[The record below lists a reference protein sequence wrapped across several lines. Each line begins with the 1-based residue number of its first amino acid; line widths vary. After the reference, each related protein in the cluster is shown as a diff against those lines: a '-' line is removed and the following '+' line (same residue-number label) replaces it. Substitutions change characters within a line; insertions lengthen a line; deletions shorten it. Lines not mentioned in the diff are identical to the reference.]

1 MNPYTRFVRWGWIL
15 LVTAGCSSWRL
26 QTVPLTKAMEARP
39 NKIRVT
45 SPECGTV
52 VMYNPQ
58 LKADSVWGYSA
69 SFMPKGVYHIVPLG
83 TITSWEMLESN
94 TPKSLGLVVL
104 LVPVALVTVYFATFH
119 PAP

>member
-83 TITSWEMLESN
+83 TITSWEVLESDFPR
-94 TPKSLGLVVL
+94 TWGLVVL
-104 LVPVALVTVYFATFH
+104 LAPVVVVTVLLAANP